1 MSKAIS
7 LNDFLREN
15 DYMFAYELLSQIISQ
30 VCSLELAISVFYD
43 AHIKET

>member
-15 DYMFAYELLSQIISQ
+15 DYISTSELLSKIISQ
-30 VCSLELAISVFYD
+30 VSSLELAISVFYD